1 MTRVFLLAALLFGS
15 GSVQGQA
22 MRPKQ
27 QFPVFDATGFTQ
39 KPDLTQ
45 YGLSR
50 ITVVYPNFMWE
61 GNKVPDTTSL
71 PDRSRITA
79 FAQLANQSTGILVID
94 IEHWP
99 LVGDPATVAESVKK
113 YQTVIQ
119 WFKTP
124 APSLRVGLYG
134 VLPIP
139 DYWKSL
145 QEKSLPGYAAW
156 QKEND
161 SLAPIAQFVD
171 VLFPSVYTFY
181 EDRNG
186 WQQYAIAEIQEA
198 RRHAGGKPVYV
209 FLWPQYHV
217 SNKKLANTFL
227 PSDYWRMELETGRK
241 YADGIVIWCCSNKQ
255 TWDDKAPWWVET
267 QSFLREIGSSQQ

>member
-1 MTRVFLLAALLFGS
+1 
-15 GSVQGQA
+15 
-22 MRPKQ
+22 
-27 QFPVFDATGFTQ
+27 
-39 KPDLTQ
+39 
-45 YGLSR
+45 
-50 ITVVYPNFMWE
+50 MWE

-79 FAQLANQSTGILVID
+79 FAQLANQSTGIVVID

-124 APSLRVGLYG
+124 APSLRLGLYG

-156 QKEND
+156 REEND

-186 WQQYAIAEIQEA
+186 WQTYAIAEIQEA

-217 SNKKLANTFL
+217 SNKRLANTFL

-255 TWDDKAPWWVET
+255 AWDDKAPWWIET
-267 QSFLREIGSSQQ
+267 RSFLKEIGSSQQ

>member
-1 MTRVFLLAALLFGS
+1 VVALLLASRSA
-15 GSVQGQA
+15 QGQA
-22 MRPKQ
+22 PGSKQ

-45 YGLSR
+45 YGLRR

-79 FAQLANQSTGILVID
+79 FAQLANQSTGIVVID

-99 LVGDPATVAESVKK
+99 LVGDPATVAETVKK

-186 WQQYAIAEIQEA
+186 WQKYAIAEIQEA

-255 TWDDKAPWWVET
+255 TWDDKAPWWLET
-267 QSFLREIGSSQQ
+267 RSFLNENDSSQQ